1 MARED
6 LCHPCY
12 RRRLAIMQSSQYSIY
27 NEYYKEQ
34 LERVYKTC
42 GGSGPTDIP
51 PPLIPEE
58 KEPAFCFKN
67 KWYTTKEGD
76 TCDSISKDKG
86 VSGALLYMGNQDV
99 IDDCHNIPKGLE
111 VCIPTSCK
119 TYYVKPE
126 DTCFSIEMALN
137 LRPRYI
143 RRYNSWIDRDC
154 NKLQG
159 GTDFWGKSICVSP
172 LGDAKTLEAIKKT
185 SSNQRVFSSGNAPS
199 VLRTLPPEEAEVA
212 KGTTLQ
218 CGSWHVVKKSDTCND
233 LCEDNSACDLGLLYK
248 ANPSLDMKK
257 CLESLV
263 PGTALCVAPISGWDA
278 KN

>member
-1 MARED
+1 
-6 LCHPCY
+6 
-12 RRRLAIMQSSQYSIY
+12 MQSSQYSIY
-27 NEYYKEQ
+27 NEYYKDQ

-86 VSGALLYMGNQDV
+86 VSGALFYMGNQDV
-99 IDDCHNIPKGLE
+99 IDDCHKIPKGLE
-111 VCIPTSCK
+111 VCIPMSCK

-126 DTCFSIEMALN
+126 DTCFSIEMALKI
-137 LRPRYI
+137 RPRSV

-172 LGDAKTLEAIKKT
+172 LGDAKTLAAIKET
-185 SSNQRVFSSGNAPS
+185 SSNQRIFSSGNGPS
-199 VLRTLPPEEAEVA
+199 VLRTLPPEDAEVA

-233 LCEDNSACDLGLLYK
+233 LCEDSSACDLSLLYK

-278 KN
+278 KD